1 MRRPIRL
8 AVLIPA
14 IAALL
19 GLPSAVLA
27 DAPPTLT
34 GEVLNHGWSPS
45 NGTGAPM
52 LEIDC
57 DPADVSTIT
66 FGVSGDVAFGPYPG
80 TFTETATF
88 TFGPQVTSQPN
99 LPSPVNGSLFDYARG
114 ELTGALLSGSAEFTI
129 ASPTGQV
136 TGTKTY
142 TGASDSFGIC
152 RGYENAPLPGGL
164 GGGTGNGHLWMVY
177 GTLDYVAEIHTP
189 EGDWQ
194 DMGTSL
200 LWFAQNQVTRVPD
213 GGSTESGAFQQGFVS
228 DGTLEPGATPTM
240 VTLTPQTAVNN
251 VGTQHTVT
259 ATVENAGGMPVG
271 GVDVDFTV
279 AGSINTTLS
288 CPTGASGECSVTYN
302 GPSLPGADL
311 IVGCA
316 DSDGNGARDPG
327 EPCGEATKAWL
338 LPSSTPG
345 QVTGGGHVL
354 NPSDGEEVAFG
365 FNAKSDSKGLKG
377 NCTVVDKAP
386 ARNVKIK
393 CLTVDSLVQSGNS
406 ATFFG
411 QADVNGVT
419 TTYRIDV
426 TDNGEPGRN
435 RDTFTIQTGTGYSA
449 GGLLDNGN
457 IQVHN

>member
-1 MRRPIRL
+1 MTRRRRFLLTAVRL
-8 AVLIPA
+8 SFDSAFTVEGPA
-14 IAALL
+14 
-19 GLPSAVLA
+19 
-27 DAPPTLT
+27 
-34 GEVLNHGWSPS
+34 
-45 NGTGAPM
+45 GT
-52 LEIDC
+52 
-57 DPADVSTIT
+57 
-66 FGVSGDVAFGPYPG
+66 
-80 TFTETATF
+80 
-88 TFGPQVTSQPN
+88 
-99 LPSPVNGSLFDYARG
+99 
-114 ELTGALLSGSAEFTI
+114 
-129 ASPTGQV
+129 V
-136 TGTKTY
+136 TGTRVLDTQADPTPEWSGLSSSGWCSLNTATDIGAMDSALLRY
-142 TGASDSFGIC
+142 VATISSATGAYSDSGLSY
-152 RGYENAPLPGGL
+152 GQLQLAPGL
-164 GGGTGNGHLWMVY
+164 DPASFSNYWFSAFYLS
-177 GTLDYVAEIHTP
+177 
-189 EGDWQ
+189 EG
-194 DMGTSL
+194 
-200 LWFAQNQVTRVPD
+200 V
-213 GGSTESGAFQQGFVS
+213 
-228 DGTLEPGATPTM
+228 EPLGPATM
-240 VTLTPQTAVNN
+240 TLTPPVAVNF

-259 ATVENAGGMPVG
+259 ADVDNSAGQPVS

-279 AGSINTTLS
+279 AGSTSTTPS
-288 CPTGASGECSVTYN
+288 CTTDASGECSVTYN

-316 DSDGNGARDPG
+316 DSDGNGARDPANHAAKQPRPG
-327 EPCGEATKAWL
+327 CS
-338 LPSSTPG
+338 PSSTPG
-345 QVTGGGHVL
+345 QVTGGAHVL

-411 QADVNGVT
+411 QADMNGVT